1 MIIFFRTD
9 KPALGVLHEPEDQ
22 DSTKLTENLD
32 TAATAAN
39 ESLDRVDL
47 VKEDVTDLKLK
58 EAWRKMYRD
67 LDFTFCPFI

>member
-1 MIIFFRTD
+1 M
-9 KPALGVLHEPEDQ
+9 LHEPEDQ
-22 DSTKLTENLD
+22 DTTKLTEKLD
-32 TAATAAN
+32 TATTAAN

-67 LDFTFCPFI
+67 LDVTFCPFI